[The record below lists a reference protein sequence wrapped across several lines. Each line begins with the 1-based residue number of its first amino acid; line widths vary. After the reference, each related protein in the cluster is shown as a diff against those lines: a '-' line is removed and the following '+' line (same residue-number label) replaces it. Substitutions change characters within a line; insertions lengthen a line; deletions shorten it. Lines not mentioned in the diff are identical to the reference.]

1 MSPPTM
7 YILHKPILKP
17 EQNKTFNKLIK
28 GLKLNIISLNIGYI
42 SNTVILIVLIWV
54 LYFRI
59 I

>member
-1 MSPPTM
+1 M

-28 GLKLNIISLNIGYI
+28 DLKLNIISLNIGYI
-42 SNTVILIVLIWV
+42 SNKVMLIVLIWI

>member
-1 MSPPTM
+1 M

-17 EQNKTFNKLIK
+17 KQNKTFNKLIK
-28 GLKLNIISLNIGYI
+28 DLKLNIIGLNIGYI
-42 SNTVILIVLIWV
+42 SNTVILVVLIWV